1 MKKYLIL
8 LFTALSFSL
17 VSCDEDTE
25 PGGTSVEK
33 MAGDWWV
40 TVNVIDNGQEH
51 VDPYELGQLRMAT
64 YNTAANLS
72 TEMWIDDKKHFWDYK
87 AKVTVDYNAR
97 TFSSNDFVD
106 NISYESKIRVTNGK
120 ILEGVATTPSGMPAD
135 SIVYFIE
142 FDDDDNGYLY
152 KVSGFRR
159 TGFPADDF

>member
-8 LFTALSFSL
+8 LFAALSFSL
-17 VSCDEDTE
+17 VSCDDDTE

-40 TVNVIDNGQEH
+40 TVNIIDNGQEYI
-51 VDPYELGQLRMAT
+51 DPYEIGQIRMAT

-72 TEMWIDDKKHFWDYK
+72 TEMWIDDQNNFWEYK

-97 TFSSNDFVD
+97 TFYSNSFVD
-106 NISYESKIRVTNGK
+106 NITYDSQVRITEGK

-142 FDDDDNGYLY
+142 FDDDPDGYLY